1 MIVDL
6 RLIRPILPEFYTS
19 SLVQYYS
26 QVKRSTSSPLS
37 QLKSISKQQ
46 NPESLRN
53 LMAAVGKKN
62 ANDDVSSGGETDC

>member
-62 ANDDVSSGGETDC
+62 ANDDGASGGETDC

>member
-62 ANDDVSSGGETDC
+62 ADEDGGETDS